1 MLSES
6 NFIIRMSGRKE
17 NTYYIDYLG
26 VYKIT
31 DISKLSGIEAQTVKE
46 KYIANGAD
54 YDETQY
60 VYYFDD
66 VENAKKTIKAI
77 VKEMKSDNKG
87 KLILLSEAEI
97 EYIRKALINE
107 GVNTIHVKNKIKD
120 DIFKKLNG

>member
-1 MLSES
+1 
-6 NFIIRMSGRKE
+6 MSGRKE